1 MPVRNTKKLA
11 AIFMEGAFLT
21 APMIAPQELN
31 AKNCAFLGSR
41 QLFSMWSTNQAAL
54 WTDRDADKQG
64 QLRISV
70 M

>member
-31 AKNCAFLGSR
+31 AISCALSG
-41 QLFSMWSTNQAAL
+41 
-54 WTDRDADKQG
+54 K
-64 QLRISV
+64 
-70 M
+70 